1 MPRRPTAALLLA
13 STALL
18 AKGAAAEEAYTDDRS
33 DAAALVRSFY
43 NAVNKHEYARAW
55 GYFGDAKPSK
65 SFDAFVAGYEKT
77 ERVEVLTGAVAAEG
91 AAGSTFYY
99 VPVAISATDTGGGS
113 STFAGCYLAR
123 LANPQIQGVP
133 FRPMYLEKGSLKPA
147 DGELADVLPQGC
159 PGGPPA
165 EPRDA
170 VAERVE
176 ATFRATYAASCQTLD
191 PAAEPDAAKPDIH
204 EIGFRHSYDE
214 AGSAERVARLF
225 RFTCGWGAYNS
236 SEVYYLVDDFGEI
249 GQVHFAQPDLDIR
262 YENETDEAKVE
273 EMRIVG
279 YTASDQAVNSDYDP
293 ATRSITTFSKWR
305 GVGDASSTGL
315 YLFREG
321 RFVLVKY
328 DVDASYDEE
337 INPETVLDFDTAP

>member
-1 MPRRPTAALLLA
+1 MTKWMTAALLLA
-13 STALL
+13 STALF
-18 AKGAAAEEAYTDDRS
+18 AGSATADDAYVDDRS

-43 NAVNKHEYARAW
+43 NAVNKREYARAW

-65 SFDAFVAGYEKT
+65 SFDAFVAGYDKT
-77 ERVEVLTGAVAAEG
+77 ERVEVLTGAVGAEG

-99 VPVAISATDTGGGS
+99 VPVAISATDADGGARI
-113 STFAGCYLAR
+113 FAGCYLAR
-123 LANPQIQGVP
+123 LAGPQIQDPP
-133 FRPMYLEKGSLKPA
+133 FRPMHLEKGSLKPA
-147 DGELADVLPQGC
+147 DGELADVLPQDC

-165 EPRDA
+165 ESRDA
-170 VAERVE
+170 VLERVE
-176 ATFRATYAASCQTLD
+176 ATFRAAYAASCQTLD
-191 PAAEPDAAKPDIH
+191 PGAEPDAAKPEIHDIA
-204 EIGFRHSYDE
+204 FRYSYDE
-214 AGSAERVARLF
+214 AGSAERIARLF

-236 SEVYYLVDDFGEI
+236 SEVYYLADDFGEV
-249 GQVHFAQPDLDIR
+249 GQLQFAEPDLDIR
-262 YENETDEAKVE
+262 YENENDNAKVE

-279 YTASDQAVNSDYDP
+279 YTASDQAVNSAYDP

-305 GVGDASSTGL
+305 GVGDASSSGV

-328 DVDASYDEE
+328 EVDASYDEE